1 MAKAIPATKSNP
13 SLIFFYRR
21 SRAAVV
27 LPEQLKEKVGH
38 TMSFN
43 GWLLENSDSR
53 ENGLVILTKKW
64 LSSNA
69 SVDQEKWLPNA
80 MGSAFCSLDVA
91 PQLPIG
97 SFCSGELI
105 FKISEFPLL
114 PTHRHTPIRLQVI
127 TAMLFSS
134 LIAFRFVFLFFGSK
148 RVSSK
153 TFEKK
158 ERLIIYLHTL
168 HLPLLKCDTLIIDW
182 LNWRTFMTLIYI
194 LKWELCH
201 ENYDIAS
208 ITQQQNVDPVCWLH
222 SS

>member
-21 SRAAVV
+21 SRVAVV
-27 LPEQLKEKVGH
+27 SAEQLKEKVGH

-158 ERLIIYLHTL
+158 
-168 HLPLLKCDTLIIDW
+168 
-182 LNWRTFMTLIYI
+182 
-194 LKWELCH
+194 
-201 ENYDIAS
+201 S
-208 ITQQQNVDPVCWLH
+208 G
-222 SS
+222 